1 MIPSML
7 FGRTGHTS
15 SRVIFGGYA
24 LSQAS
29 SAEAERTLELLLEH
43 GVNHIDTAP
52 SYGLSEQH
60 IGHWMEKHRD
70 KFFLA
75 TKTRARTRRGA
86 LDDLKRSLARL
97 NVDSIDLWQM
107 HGLTGPY
114 GQDRAL
120 CSDGTIDAF
129 HEAREKGLVRFLGVT
144 GHGLKAPAMHRES
157 LERVDFDSVLL
168 PYNYT
173 LIQNPKY
180 AAAFETLDSVCRT
193 KQVALQP
200 IKAIARRPWGE
211 RPRTHNTY
219 FYEPLVEQHAIDG
232 AVQWVLGHPTAFL
245 LSAGDLELLA
255 PILKAASRPPV
266 RPSDEQ
272 MAELASTFGMAPIF
286 GS

>member
-1 MIPSML
+1 MIPSMR
-7 FGRTGHTS
+7 FGRTEHIS

-24 LSQAS
+24 LCQAS
-29 SAEAERTLELLLEH
+29 SAEAKRALELLLEH

-60 IGHWMEKHRD
+60 IGLWMEKHRD
-70 KFFLA
+70 RFFLA

-86 LDDLKRSLARL
+86 LDDLKKSLARL
-97 NVDSIDLWQM
+97 RVESIDLWQM
-107 HGLTGPY
+107 HGLTGSY

-120 CSDGTIDAF
+120 ASGGTIDAF

-144 GHGLKAPAMHRES
+144 GHGVKAPVMHRES
-157 LERVDFDSVLL
+157 LDRAGFDSVLL

-173 LIQNPKY
+173 LMQNPKY
-180 AAAFETLDSVCRT
+180 ATAFRNLDSFCRR
-193 KQVALQP
+193 KQVALQT

-219 FYEPLVEQHAIDG
+219 FYEPLVEELAIEA
-232 AVQWVLGHPTAFL
+232 AVQWVMGHPTAFL
-245 LSAGDLELLA
+245 LSAGDLGLLPA
-255 PILKAASRPPV
+255 ILKAASRPLV

-272 MAELASTFGMAPIF
+272 MDELVSTFAMAPIF
-286 GS
+286 RS